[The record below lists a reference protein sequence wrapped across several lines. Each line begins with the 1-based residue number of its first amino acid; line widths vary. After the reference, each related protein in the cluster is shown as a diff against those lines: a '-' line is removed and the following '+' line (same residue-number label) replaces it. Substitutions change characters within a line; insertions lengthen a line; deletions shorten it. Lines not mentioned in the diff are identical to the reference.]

1 MKLVLFLLGLLVLL
15 ARADDET
22 EKIEEGKELLGAD
35 AAAFS
40 EEDLAALGGGDT
52 HKFEAE
58 VSRLME
64 IIIHSLY
71 TDRSIFMR
79 ELVSNAGDALDK
91 LRYKSLTDK
100 SQLGD
105 NPDLDVRIKVDK
117 EARTITIRDSGVG
130 MTKKELTENLGT
142 VAKSGTAKFLEAF
155 AAGSD
160 AQDSFNLI
168 GQFGVGFYS
177 AFLAADEVMVVSKSN
192 DDENQ
197 HIWKSTADG
206 SFTVVQDPRGNTLGR
221 GTAVIMT
228 LKEDADEFLEKSRLE
243 SLISRFSEFSQ
254 YPLLMWDSKVETEE
268 VELEAEST
276 ETEEA
281 SDDEDDDDEL
291 TAEDD
296 DEEEEEEGPKTKTI
310 EKTIWFWKRLNE
322 NKPLWTRSSK
332 DITEEEY
339 QNFYKSFTKGGE
351 DSLSYSHFKAEGE
364 IEFSSILYIPKSA
377 PHGLYDNYYTSKS
390 PLKLYVRR
398 VLVADEMED
407 LVPRYLNFVKG
418 LVDSNDLPLNVNREQ
433 LQKNKVMKVISKKLT
448 RKTLDLLR
456 RLSEEEEG
464 TDEDDEFDDLDDED
478 EEETE
483 EVEEAET
490 TEEEKEK
497 RYSQFWGEFGKSVKL
512 GVIEDQ
518 KNRKK
523 LLNLLR
529 FPSTFSDEA
538 VSLNS
543 YVDRM
548 KDGQENIYFLSAPSI
563 GEAKDSP
570 FLERVTKK
578 GFEVLFFTDN
588 LDEYMNLNEF
598 DDYSLQ
604 AITKEGL
611 DLNDGKAAK
620 AYMEEKEEA
629 FEDLTEW
636 LKELYGEKVTKVQ
649 LSDRL
654 EETPMI
660 VITTKYGYSA
670 NMERI
675 ARGQAFGSKSPSKAS
690 KILEINFRHPIIKK
704 LNEMVAN
711 DPENEDSADL
721 ANLLF
726 DSALLQSG
734 FIIEAE
740 AINVF
745 AERVDRIV
753 RGRLDISSDEAV
765 EAMPEFAEDDD
776 EDDEDEDDEDD
787 EDEDD
792 EEDEEEEEEDE
803 DKEEL

>member
-1 MKLVLFLLGLLVLL
+1 MKLVLFLLGLLVLT
-15 ARADDET
+15 AKADDET

-40 EEDLAALGGGDT
+40 EEDLAALGEGST

-91 LRYKSLTDK
+91 IRYKSLTDK

-105 NPDLDVRIKVDK
+105 NAELDVRIKVDK

-130 MTKKELTENLGT
+130 MTKQELTENLGT

-155 AAGSD
+155 AAGTD

-276 ETEEA
+276 ETEEET
-281 SDDEDDDDEL
+281 DDEDDDEL

-332 DITEEEY
+332 DITDEEY
-339 QNFYKSFTKGGE
+339 QNFYKSFTKGSE
-351 DSLSYSHFKAEGE
+351 ESLTYSHFKAEGE
-364 IEFSSILYIPKSA
+364 IEFASILYIPKSA

-456 RLSEEEEG
+456 RLSEDEEG

-478 EEETE
+478 EDNEAAEDGEEEKTE
-483 EVEEAET
+483 E
-490 TEEEKEK
+490 EEEKEK
-497 RYSQFWGEFGKSVKL
+497 KYSAFWGEFGKSVKL
-512 GVIEDQ
+512 GVIEDT

-523 LLNLLR
+523 IIK
-529 FPSTFSDEA
+529 FITFS
-538 VSLNS
+538 
-543 YVDRM
+543 
-548 KDGQENIYFLSAPSI
+548 KYF
-563 GEAKDSP
+563 
-570 FLERVTKK
+570 F
-578 GFEVLFFTDN
+578 
-588 LDEYMNLNEF
+588 
-598 DDYSLQ
+598 
-604 AITKEGL
+604 
-611 DLNDGKAAK
+611 
-620 AYMEEKEEA
+620 
-629 FEDLTEW
+629 
-636 LKELYGEKVTKVQ
+636 
-649 LSDRL
+649 
-654 EETPMI
+654 
-660 VITTKYGYSA
+660 
-670 NMERI
+670 
-675 ARGQAFGSKSPSKAS
+675 
-690 KILEINFRHPIIKK
+690 
-704 LNEMVAN
+704 
-711 DPENEDSADL
+711 
-721 ANLLF
+721 
-726 DSALLQSG
+726 
-734 FIIEAE
+734 
-740 AINVF
+740 
-745 AERVDRIV
+745 
-753 RGRLDISSDEAV
+753 
-765 EAMPEFAEDDD
+765 
-776 EDDEDEDDEDD
+776 
-787 EDEDD
+787 
-792 EEDEEEEEEDE
+792 
-803 DKEEL
+803 